1 MCSFLLRSVGGEV
14 GGWAVR
20 EAEPAHTDYTG
31 KRNNV
36 SSSNWQYLAHKKKS
50 ISPKSISP
58 CLSTFLPSCERY
70 GAVCILVRW
79 FSPTEKLHCFISCW
93 YLPTNGGGNLQGT
106 NRSLGI
112 RPPRHYILSLIKH
125 RGFSVCV
132 FAQVVCVCVCPGYV
146 LPRQSCRKKV
156 CVLFNKAMQGEYSSD
171 SAGVCLLLLKTQ
183 NLF

>member
-1 MCSFLLRSVGGEV
+1 MCSFLLRPVGGEV

-125 RGFSVCV
+125 RGFSVCM
-132 FAQVVCVCVCPGYV
+132 FAQVVCVCVCVRDMSSHAKAAGKRFV
-146 LPRQSCRKKV
+146 FCLIKQCRANIART
-156 CVLFNKAMQGEYSSD
+156 LLE
-171 SAGVCLLLLKTQ
+171 SAC
-183 NLF
+183 FY